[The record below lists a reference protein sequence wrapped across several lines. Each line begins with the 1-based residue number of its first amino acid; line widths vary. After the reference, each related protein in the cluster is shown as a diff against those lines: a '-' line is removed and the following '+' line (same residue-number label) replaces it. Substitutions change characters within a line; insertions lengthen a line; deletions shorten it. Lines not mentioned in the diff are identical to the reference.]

1 MPGRRTVGSDRTP
14 SASRAARPRR
24 RAAPDAREHMK
35 EAVLSSSEHTQSFAE
50 LGVLPTTVAALE
62 AVGITHPFPIQA
74 LTLPVALHGH
84 DIIGQAKTG
93 TGKTLGFGIPLLQRV
108 LVEGED
114 GYADA
119 VPPRVPGKPQ
129 ALVVVPTRE
138 LCVQVTGDLEKA
150 AATRRIRTLA
160 VYGGRAYEPQ
170 VEALK
175 KGIEVVV
182 GTPGR
187 LIDLAN

>member
-35 EAVLSSSEHTQSFAE
+35 EAVLSSSEHTQSFAD
-50 LGVLPTTVAALE
+50 LGVLPATVAALE
-62 AVGITHPFPIQA
+62 AVGITHPFPIQS

-108 LVEGED
+108 IARGED
-114 GYADA
+114 GYDDLAD
-119 VPPRVPGKPQ
+119 GKPQ

-138 LCVQVTGDLEKA
+138 LCVQVTSDLQKA
-150 AATRRIRTLA
+150 ASTRDVRVMAI
-160 VYGGRAYEPQ
+160 YGGRAYEPQ
-170 VEALK
+170 TEAL
-175 KGIEVVV
+175 
-182 GTPGR
+182 
-187 LIDLAN
+187 